1 MTKAVWHSLL
11 ARAESH
17 PAVCSSSHPGGIRAA
32 LGPRRRPRPGHR
44 RSRTSCAYLR
54 WSALGDSN
62 SSCRDL
68 ISLNWAQEQE
78 DVITMSYACREFAFQ
93 GQTHTH
99 AHYTG
104 GRGTHSATW
113 MFSARTVPR
122 TLAGRKPPETNAAV
136 RSPPSHE
143 LALDCDGTPRHQ
155 SDSSHCLV
163 NRPPVTQHRGP
174 STRGLCFYHS
184 ITSQPITRVGCS
196 SRTKGLLSSPGAH
209 PAQGPIVGATAVWVA
224 GFSARHERWPR

>member
-1 MTKAVWHSLL
+1 MVS
-11 ARAESH
+11 AR
-17 PAVCSSSHPGGIRAA
+17 RFKQQLQRFDLTQ
-32 LGPRRRPRPGHR
+32 LGPGAGRCDHNVIRMPRI
-44 RSRTSCAYLR
+44 C
-54 WSALGDSN
+54 LGGK
-62 SSCRDL
+62 
-68 ISLNWAQEQE
+68 
-78 DVITMSYACREFAFQ
+78 Y
-93 GQTHTH
+93 THTH
-99 AHYTG
+99 DTW

-143 LALDCDGTPRHQ
+143 LALDCGGTPRHQ

-163 NRPPVTQHRGP
+163 NRLPVTQYRGP